1 MRILVTRRLTL
12 RPLLDVDADMLGQ
25 LFCEAD
31 IAEAFAVDPGG
42 PDAAARFLAEATAAA
57 KSGEASVLTLH
68 RQRLAG
74 LVRIGHATGA
84 LDFALGR
91 AWRGQGLMQEALGAV
106 LADLCG
112 PGGPGRI
119 EATVPADRPEALR
132 LLSGLGF
139 VVAGTARRWSPSRGA
154 TTDAV
159 RCRRAFAPAIR
170 AA

>member
-1 MRILVTRRLTL
+1 MRILVTSRLTL
-12 RPLLDVDADMLGQ
+12 RPPLDVDADMLGQ
-25 LFCEAD
+25 LFGEAD
-31 IAEAFAVDPGG
+31 IAEAFAATPAA
-42 PDAAARFLAEATAAA
+42 PDAARFVAEAMAAA
-57 KSGEASVLTLH
+57 RSGEATVLTLH

-74 LVRIGHATGA
+74 LVRIGHASGA

-91 AWRGQGLMQEALGAV
+91 DWRGRGLMREALAAV
-106 LADLCG
+106 LADLRG
-112 PGGPGRI
+112 HGGPVRI

-154 TTDAV
+154 TADAIRCRLALAPAV
-159 RCRRAFAPAIR
+159 R